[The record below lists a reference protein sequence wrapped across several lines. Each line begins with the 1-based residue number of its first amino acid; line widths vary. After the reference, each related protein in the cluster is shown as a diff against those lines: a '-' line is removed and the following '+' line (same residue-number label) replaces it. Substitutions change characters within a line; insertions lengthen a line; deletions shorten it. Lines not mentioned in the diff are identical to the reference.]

1 MLTYRDTEVRVIDR
15 DTVAIEG
22 KGVAEEVRC
31 EWDANGASIE
41 LESLQQLKSTF
52 DANWSDDQIGD
63 LAYHAANLLNEQYTK
78 GYEIAVPDGDG
89 WHILESIRVADDAA
103 ANAYAEQNHADQEWY
118 VLNANGDN
126 ING

>member
-1 MLTYRDTEVRVIDR
+1 MLTYRETEVRIINK

-22 KGVAEEVRC
+22 KGVSEEARV
-31 EWDANGASIE
+31 EWDANGARITF
-41 LESLQQLKSTF
+41 ESLEQLKPVLN
-52 DANWSDDQIGD
+52 ANWSEEQISQ
-63 LAYHAANLLNEQYTK
+63 LAYHAGTLMNEEYTRA
-78 GYEIAVPDGDG
+78 YDIAVTDGDG

>member
-31 EWDANGASIE
+31 KWDANGASIE
-41 LESLQQLKSTF
+41 FESLQQLKYTL

-89 WHILESIRVADDAA
+89 WHILDSIRVADDAA